1 MTSPLN
7 GWKILVPR
15 GGTWGNDVADAVS
28 ARGGF
33 PIVAPLINFANPSP
47 DDARILA
54 ESLDRLQEGAYD
66 WVVATSATAVDVLL
80 SHGVAIPDSTLV
92 AAVGETT
99 AAGLG
104 AGGYRVDFVPS
115 HDNSAKGM
123 LSEWVEARRG
133 MPQIRV
139 LWLRSE
145 IAKPV
150 VAQGLRRRGHLVD
163 SVVAYRTVGVPVAE
177 SIRYDVSHGRIR
189 GILVTSGSVAG
200 QIHNQFDPLP
210 PEVKLAAIGPRTSKD
225 ARELGLRIDVIA
237 QQRTVA
243 SLLDGLEWLALGG
256 AMPATAA
263 VDIGALIE
271 LEQHEAAERADQAS
285 AAASG
290 ADAGSADAGGADAG
304 GADWGS
310 ADSVGGHVP
319 ESPKE

>member
-1 MTSPLN
+1 MIKPLQ

-15 GGTWGNDVADAVS
+15 GGTWGNDVADAVN
-28 ARGGF
+28 ARGAF

-47 DDARILA
+47 EDARILSA
-54 ESLDRLQEGAYD
+54 SLERLQAGAYD

-80 SHGVAIPDSTLV
+80 SHGVTIPDSTLV

-104 AGGYRVDFVPS
+104 AGGYRVDFVPT

-133 MPQIRV
+133 MPSLRV

-150 VAQGLRRRGHLVD
+150 VAQGLRRRGHQVD

-177 SIRYDVSHGRIR
+177 SIRYDISHGRIR

-200 QIHNQFDPLP
+200 QIHGQFSPLP
-210 PEVKLAAIGPRTSKD
+210 PEVKLAAIGPRTAKD

-263 VDIGALIE
+263 VDISELMEIE
-271 LEQHEAAERADQAS
+271 RSHAESANGEDEHRADEGDEDDDARGDTDAQD
-285 AAASG
+285 AA
-290 ADAGSADAGGADAG
+290 
-304 GADWGS
+304 
-310 ADSVGGHVP
+310 
-319 ESPKE
+319 KE